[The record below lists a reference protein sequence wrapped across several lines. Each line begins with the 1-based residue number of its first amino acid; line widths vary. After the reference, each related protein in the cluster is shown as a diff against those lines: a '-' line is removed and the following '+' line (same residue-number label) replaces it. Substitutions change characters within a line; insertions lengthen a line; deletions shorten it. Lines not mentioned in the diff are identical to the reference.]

1 VIVVRPAVA
10 PVMTPVDETVAIA
23 VFSLAQVTVA
33 LGMTTPS
40 ALRTMAVIVDLPP
53 MMRVALVGV
62 MLICVGTVDDALA
75 PPADVAPDGAVSG
88 SPVMHPVAPKP
99 STTATA
105 VAHAERA
112 KSIWPTPSN
121 VRSAAGL
128 A

>member
-1 VIVVRPAVA
+1 
-10 PVMTPVDETVAIA
+10 MTPVDETVAIA

-40 ALRTMAVIVDLPP
+40 ALRTIAVIVDLPP
-53 MMRVALVGV
+53 TRRVALVGV

-75 PPADVAPDGAVSG
+75 APADDVPLDGAVSG
-88 SPVMHPVAPKP
+88 SPVIHPVVPKQ

-112 KSIWPTPSN
+112 KSIATPSDA
-121 VRSAAGL
+121 RSAAGL